1 MPRLLPV
8 CFRLV
13 SAAWLLA
20 AVCRT
25 PLCAGET
32 ALDRYIAKPDSSYA
46 WKIVSKTQVPGAT
59 VFVVDLKSQTWRTT
73 KDVDRT
79 VWQHWLTI
87 VKPDKPAGNIPFLFI
102 TGGSNGGQPPA
113 KVDPLIVMTAKNSQG
128 IVCELKMVPNEPL
141 VFKNDGR
148 KRKEDDLI
156 AYTWNE
162 FLNGAD
168 DEWPARL
175 PMTKSAVR
183 AMDCIQELLASN
195 DGGNFK
201 VEKFVVAGGSKRGWT
216 TWCTAAVDK
225 RVAAIVP
232 SSIDCL
238 NNGPSMAHHVAVY
251 GFYTLAVGDYVRHK
265 IVRQTA
271 NPRMKLLH
279 AIEDPYSYRER
290 YTMPKYIVNASGDQY
305 FCPDNSQFYFDALP
319 GEKYLRYVPN
329 AAHNLKGSDARESV
343 AAFYH
348 TVLTGR
354 ERPTYSWTFEKD
366 GSIHVK
372 TSSHP
377 KSVTLWQATNP
388 DARDFRLM
396 TIGKAYKPTTL
407 KYEASGEYVAKIE
420 KPERGWTASFV
431 ELAFDVG
438 APNAFK
444 VSTAVR
450 ITPDTLPHG
459 DLDPTQAPA
468 EKPHP
473 KAASPREV
481 TSR

>member
-1 MPRLLPV
+1 MPRFLPARI
-8 CFRLV
+8 RLMT
-13 SAAWLLA
+13 LLA
-20 AVCRT
+20 LIVAVGGT
-25 PLCAGET
+25 PTIRAGET
-32 ALDRYIAKPDSSYA
+32 ALDRYIAKPDKTYA
-46 WKIVSKTQVPGAT
+46 WKLVRKTQVPGAT
-59 VFVVDLKSQTWRTT
+59 VFVVDLKSQTWRTSE
-73 KDVDRT
+73 DVNQT

-87 VKPDKPAGNIPFLFI
+87 VKPDKPAGTIPFLFI
-102 TGGSNGGQPPA
+102 TGGKNSDAAPP
-113 KVDPLIVMTAKNSQG
+113 KVDPTIIAMTAKASHG
-128 IVCELKMVPNEPL
+128 IVCELKMVPNQPL

-148 KRKEDDLI
+148 KRSEDDLI
-156 AYTWNE
+156 AYTYAA
-162 FLNGAD
+162 FLAGGD

-183 AMDCIQELLASN
+183 AMDCIQELLAS
-195 DGGNFK
+195 DEGGKLK

-238 NNGPSMAHHVAVY
+238 NNELSMAHHVAVY
-251 GFYTLAVGDYVRHK
+251 GFYTLAVGNYVRGN
-265 IVRQTA
+265 VVQQSA
-271 NPRMKLLH
+271 NPRMKLLN

-290 YTMPKYIVNASGDQY
+290 FTMPKYVVNASGDQY
-305 FCPDNSQFYFDALP
+305 FCPDSSQFYFDALP

-354 ERPTYSWTFEKD
+354 QRPSYSWTFEKD

-372 TSSHP
+372 TKSHP
-377 KSVTLWQATNP
+377 QSVTLWQATNP
-388 DARDFRLM
+388 EARDFRLM
-396 TIGKAYKPTTL
+396 SIGKAYKPTTL
-407 KYEASGEYVAKIE
+407 TDQGDGNYVAKLA
-420 KPERGWTASFV
+420 KPERGWSASFV

-450 ITPDTLPHG
+450 VTPDTLPHA
-459 DLDPTQAPA
+459 DLDPAKAPP
-468 EKPHP
+468 EKPRP
-473 KAASPREV
+473 RLRASAN
-481 TSR
+481 